1 MESEY
6 EKERALFD
14 QKVDFLERSLA
25 EKADRERSYMSE
37 LHTKRSELTGEL
49 RAACQKYEGEIR
61 QLQGD
66 LEDERERVSEMENLI
81 MQKNAEIEGE
91 RVRWVQQEGSL
102 KAMVSAA

>member
-49 RAACQKYEGEIR
+49 RAAC
-61 QLQGD
+61 
-66 LEDERERVSEMENLI
+66 
-81 MQKNAEIEGE
+81 
-91 RVRWVQQEGSL
+91 
-102 KAMVSAA
+102 